1 MNHRVHARRPERAAA
16 EGQIDTDQTGARVP
30 DRSAEEDLQVDGGG
44 REPEQAAW
52 RNLEDT
58 MQWCPPGAH
67 GEHGREAA
75 EEHACP
81 EVHADHERWPAAETR
96 GAAEQAREEPDHAR
110 GHR

>member
-52 RNLEDT
+52 RNLGDT
-58 MQWCPPGAH
+58 MQRCPPGAH
-67 GEHGREAA
+67 GEHDREAE
-75 EEHACP
+75 EEHARP
-81 EVHADHERWPAAETR
+81 EVHDDH
-96 GAAEQAREEPDHAR
+96 
-110 GHR
+110 